1 MTSVSDEVAKNLMS
15 SADSSASISNDLH
28 ENAITNSML
37 AEEENLQ
44 HKGEEDT
51 KTTKQQA
58 IEQWC
63 ELSEDVRITQL
74 NHLLEKSSVYA
85 NFLVSVI
92 EKTKAR
98 RARRKHVKTSKKCV
112 ESSETSKNSKDVM
125 SLESRKKSC
134 YATRKRK
141 PETECH
147 IPKKRK
153 KKFHGTCSGDYAEN
167 CTLYKIQDI
176 VHVCKNKQKKDFM
189 RARIL
194 DMKHIKGEVFYY
206 VHYIGLQTSDDDWIA
221 SSLIVADTS
230 GSTDAST
237 GALKHKKISLEEES
251 LLNKKLHTGE
261 ENMEKMLFVNNARYF
276 KGTRVPDSQPKLFTG
291 GILREYQITGYE
303 WLKVLFEN
311 GVNGILAD
319 EMGLGKT
326 IQCIAMLCNLVTSGF
341 HGPYL
346 VCAPLSTISN
356 WINELKRFAPQL
368 PVLLYHGTA
377 AERAVLRPCI
387 ADVHKTLSCH
397 PVVVTSYEILMRDR
411 SFLAKYSWDYL
422 MVDEGH
428 RLKNMNC
435 RLLKELKMI
444 QVTCKVLLTGTPLQN
459 NLPELWSMLNF
470 LLPEVFNDL
479 SLFEA
484 WFDLGKIQKT
494 TEIFSSNKEKNVV
507 GMLHKILA
515 PFLLR
520 RIKADVD
527 INLPPKREMILFV
540 PLAASQYQFY
550 QAIASKSLQT
560 LLKKGHSEND
570 KENRGTCTS
579 YETYNEGQNNC
590 LERQTR
596 SSTLQSRIIKE
607 KKNFY
612 QLESDAE
619 VNVSLNNML
628 MHLRKC
634 CNHPYL
640 INYPLVPG
648 TNIYKIDDEL
658 ITSCGKM
665 QLLDRMLPVLRKNGH
680 KVLLFSQMTRLLD
693 ILEDYCSYKDFTYS
707 RLDGSTKCDDRERNI
722 NKFNSDKNQFLFL
735 LSTRAGGLGINLTAA
750 DTVIIYDSD
759 WNPQNDLQA
768 QDRCHRI
775 GQDRPVIV
783 YRFVSANT
791 VDQYMVERAEAK
803 RVLDCL
809 ILNRSKF
816 KGKLAEDMT
825 STNSSDCS
833 VSTTL
838 LSMLQ
843 ASANRRK
850 CIQPISD
857 NDLQKVLQRNIVMSC
872 TNKDITCGVFQE
884 TCDKLENSS
893 ANNIRD
899 KTAKPKCLKHA
910 RIRHMPS
917 PKVSQERHLF
927 CVLTNHSFTFGF
939 TGTFAF
945 SITKNIK
952 NSKSQLL

>member
-37 AEEENLQ
+37 AEEETLQ
-44 HKGEEDT
+44 QKGEEDT

-98 RARRKHVKTSKKCV
+98 RARRKHVKASKKCV

-153 KKFHGTCSGDYAEN
+153 KKFHGTCSGDSAEN

-176 VHVCKNKQKKDFM
+176 VHVCKNKQKEDFM

-377 AERAVLRPCI
+377 GERAVLRPYI

-422 MVDEGH
+422 MVDE
-428 RLKNMNC
+428 
-435 RLLKELKMI
+435 
-444 QVTCKVLLTGTPLQN
+444 
-459 NLPELWSMLNF
+459 
-470 LLPEVFNDL
+470 
-479 SLFEA
+479 
-484 WFDLGKIQKT
+484 GKIQKT

-722 NKFNSDKNQFLFL
+722 NNFNSDKNQFLFL

-857 NDLQKVLQRNIVMSC
+857 NDLQKVLQRNTVMSC

-884 TCDKLENSS
+884 T
-893 ANNIRD
+893 
-899 KTAKPKCLKHA
+899 
-910 RIRHMPS
+910 
-917 PKVSQERHLF
+917 
-927 CVLTNHSFTFGF
+927 G
-939 TGTFAF
+939 
-945 SITKNIK
+945 
-952 NSKSQLL
+952 